1 LQLLLI
7 AAVGLLSYANGA
19 NDNFKGVATVWGA
32 GRTSYWRALCW
43 ATAFTF
49 LGSLAAIGT
58 ASGLISKFNGSNFVA
73 ADVYM
78 QVPFLAAVAVGGAAT
93 VLLASRLGLP
103 ISTTHA
109 LTGALVGVGV
119 TAAGFSGVRFV
130 ALGSGVLLP
139 LLFSPIVAL
148 ALTLSVYPLMAR
160 LARSR
165 DCVCVEDSRAV
176 ALAPDGAAAME
187 SIGASAVVRVARASE
202 CNTGAEV
209 VRGSVMDILHWL
221 SAAGISFARGLND
234 TPKIAAVLLVAAS
247 AAVKLEYALVA
258 VAMAMGGMLGAARVA
273 QTMSK
278 QITPMATEEA
288 VGANLVAASLVTLA
302 SFFALPVSTTHVT
315 SGSIFGIGWRRRHEA
330 DWKRVGNILLSWAG
344 TLPLGAALGG
354 ILYLMLVRLA

>member
-1 LQLLLI
+1 LQFLLT
-7 AAVGLLSYANGA
+7 AAVALLSFANGA
-19 NDNFKGVATVWGA
+19 NDNFKGVATLWGA

-58 ASGLISKFNGSNFVA
+58 ASGLISKFNGSAFVTA
-73 ADVYM
+73 ATNV
-78 QVPFLAAVAVGGAAT
+78 QLPFLAAVVLGGAAT

-109 LTGALVGVGV
+109 LTGALVGAGV
-119 TAAGFSGVRFV
+119 TAAGFSGVRFA
-130 ALGSGVLLP
+130 ALVSSVVTP
-139 LLFSPIVAL
+139 LLFSPFVAL
-148 ALTLSVYPLMAR
+148 ALTLSLYPLMAR

-165 DCVCVEDSRAV
+165 DCVCIEDSPAV

-187 SIGASAVVRVARASE
+187 SIGASPVVRVASASE
-202 CNTGAEV
+202 CNTGTEV
-209 VRGSVMDILHWL
+209 IRGSVMDILHWL
-221 SAAGISFARGLND
+221 SGAGISFARGLND
-234 TPKIAAVLLVAAS
+234 TPKIAAVLLVAAA
-247 AAVKLEYALVA
+247 AAVKLNFALVA

-288 VGANLVAASLVTLA
+288 VGANLVAALLVTLA

-330 DWKRVGNILLSWAG
+330 DWKRVGEILLSWGA
-344 TLPLGAALGG
+344 TLPLGAVLGSV
-354 ILYLMLVRLA
+354 LYLLLV